1 MIPYKTILVVAG
13 LAVAAKSATVIAGGE
28 PGKELEGAVISA
40 PLSPT
45 TGEPQGAEGA
55 EDELPEIL
63 TAIAAEHEAIA
74 RKRESL
80 EEQEARIALAADA
93 LSVQIAQ
100 LEALRTEIT
109 GLVEQTETEQT
120 ADVERLVNIYRAMK
134 PAQAG
139 AIMNEMDIEVA
150 VLVLAAMDEKT
161 SGPIIAT
168 MNPIRARAVSKIIF
182 ERSRL
187 PGDQKLINVRLD

>member
-28 PGKELEGAVISA
+28 PGKDVEEAVISA
-40 PLSPT
+40 PLST
-45 TGEPQGAEGA
+45 TIGEPQGEGA
-55 EDELPEIL
+55 EDELPEVL